1 MGRWHGYGK
10 RRDLVAEEKWILGQ
24 TPELGGVHLR
34 DEVEI
39 YQWKCPGMR
48 EEELSQD

>member
-1 MGRWHGYGK
+1 M
-10 RRDLVAEEKWILGQ
+10 AEEKWILGEI
-24 TPELGGVHLR
+24 PELGVHLR

-48 EEELSQD
+48 EEELRQD